1 MRFISKITLFCLLLL
16 IVMVSCS
23 SSPRVFKERGLVT
36 GQPGI
41 NIFHTKPPGET
52 TNLKRPYIGA
62 LPLVPHDIV
71 EFIISRAEN
80 ECLDCHF
87 DGLEI
92 EHGGHVA
99 IKAPLS
105 HYINEFSKVQTKEQV
120 VGIRYNCLQCH
131 VPQSEEEPLVSQM
144 KLD

>member
-23 SSPRVFKERGLVT
+23 SSPRVFKERGLVI

-41 NIFHTKPPGET
+41 NTFHTKPPGET
-52 TNLKRPYIGA
+52 TNLKRPYINA
-62 LPLVPHDIV
+62 PPLVPHDIV
-71 EFIISRAEN
+71 ELEINRSAN
-80 ECLDCHF
+80 DCLECHYA
-87 DGLEI
+87 GLEE
-92 EHGGHVA
+92 EHVDHVA
-99 IKAPLS
+99 TKAPPS
-105 HYINEFSKVQTKEQV
+105 HYINEFSKEKTKEQV
-120 VGIRYNCLQCH
+120 IGIRYNCLQCH